1 MAVCSS
7 SQPMRRRWFV
17 LLSLI
22 AFGLTLGIGGLLW
35 QSVQTESVI
44 AVQDQIESLKPI
56 FTAIRWL
63 LIGLV
68 AATWPAIL
76 SILIRWGHLD
86 EAGRA
91 HWLSLRWRIL
101 TWLILIELLLGQ
113 HLLGRFLTTWQGLSP

>member
-1 MAVCSS
+1 MAVCNSILN
-7 SQPMRRRWFV
+7 MRRRWFV
-17 LLSLI
+17 LLSLL
-22 AFGLTLGIGGLLW
+22 AFGLALGLGGLLW

-44 AVQDQIESLKPI
+44 AVQDRIESLKPI

-76 SILIRWGHLD
+76 QLHNHWGHLD
-86 EAGRA
+86 EAGRVR
-91 HWLSLRWRIL
+91 WLSLRWRIV

-113 HLLGRFLTTWQGLSP
+113 NLLGRFLMTWQGTSP

>member
-7 SQPMRRRWFV
+7 IQTMRRRWFV
-17 LLSLI
+17 LLSLL
-22 AFGLTLGIGGLLW
+22 AFGLALGLGGLLW

-44 AVQDQIESLKPI
+44 ALQERIESLKPI

-63 LIGLV
+63 LIGLI

-76 SILIRWGHLD
+76 RGLQHLD

-91 HWLSLRWRIL
+91 RWLSLRWRIV

-113 HLLGRFLTTWQGLSP
+113 NLLGRFFIAWQCVSP